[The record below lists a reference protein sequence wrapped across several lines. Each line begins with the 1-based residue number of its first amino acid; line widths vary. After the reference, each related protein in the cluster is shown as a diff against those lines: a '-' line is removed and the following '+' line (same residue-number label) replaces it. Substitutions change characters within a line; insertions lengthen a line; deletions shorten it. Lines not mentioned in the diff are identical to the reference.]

1 MKEISH
7 DDRPRATRS
16 LYAMLFEGLP
26 LEGETGLFIAAST
39 LDVMMTNFLINHA
52 NVASHVL
59 FVESNPLARYF
70 MDSWGFDGVVY
81 FKFGLVAFVSL
92 ICQVIARSRIVV
104 ARRVL
109 YFATA
114 LVSAVVAYSAVLLIQ
129 SQ

>member
-1 MKEISH
+1 MNEISH
-7 DDRPRATRS
+7 DDQSSTTRS
-16 LYAMLFEGLP
+16 PFSLLFDGLP

-39 LDVMMTNFLINHA
+39 LDVMMTYFLINHA
-52 NVASHVL
+52 TVASNL
-59 FVESNPLARYF
+59 LIVESNPVARYF
-70 MDSWGFDGVVY
+70 MDSWGFPGVIY

-92 ICQVIARSRIVV
+92 ICQVIARSKVDV

-114 LVSAVVAYSAVLLIQ
+114 LVASVVVYSALLLVQ